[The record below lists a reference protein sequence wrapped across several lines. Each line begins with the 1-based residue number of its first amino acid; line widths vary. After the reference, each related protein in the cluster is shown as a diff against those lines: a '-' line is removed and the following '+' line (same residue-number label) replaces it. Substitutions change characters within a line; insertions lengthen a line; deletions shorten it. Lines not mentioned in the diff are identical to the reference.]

1 MSLEKNI
8 ILLKYIKALGGFM
21 LYFTP
26 ALIFFIE
33 KFGSN
38 TAGMA
43 IFSVIMISTSILEIP
58 TGFLSDKIGRVKVL
72 QFGLVARIINLLLFC
87 FGFMLSNYYLMLHG
101 AVFNGLSMAL
111 NSGNNDA
118 LLFESVKQIGKEKK
132 FTEISGKT
140 NSLMFYS
147 LGISTLLGTFLA
159 DIISFQFVLWIS
171 LIPYIFALIFA
182 SFLTEPKKHII
193 EDEKKFLSHILT
205 SFQKIWKKPKLR
217 FLSIG
222 KIINFSFNETSFQ
235 YFTVFLNTIFP
246 LWIIGIIRS
255 INSFLAGFGMNLAG
269 KISLA
274 FKDKAIFSYSLILGF
289 LSVLIGIIINNY
301 WTALFILLPA
311 FGYGFRKI
319 SEENLFQKSFSNEQR
334 ATMGSAVS
342 FLGTLGFAIV
352 NILLGLF
359 ADYTGS
365 IQLTLIIALFFGS
378 IIALIFY
385 LKALKKD

>member
-43 IFSVIMISTSILEIP
+43 IFSVIMISTSFLEIP

-87 FGFMLSNYYLMLHG
+87 FGFMLSNYYLMIIG
-101 AVFNGLSMAL
+101 AIFNGLSMAL

-132 FTEISGKT
+132 FTGISGKT

-182 SFLTEPKKHII
+182 NFLTEPKKHIV
-193 EDEKKFLSHILT
+193 EDEKKFLSHIWS
-205 SFQKIWKKPKLR
+205 SFQKIWKTPKLR
-217 FLSIG
+217 LMTCGNVFKFAFG
-222 KIINFSFNETSFQ
+222 QTAFQ
-235 YFTVFLNTIFP
+235 YLTVFYNTIIP
-246 LWIIGIIRS
+246 IWAIGIFRSSESIFGGIGMRFAGFFSKRIKPLNIFLISLTASAFFGILAVS
-255 INSFLAGFGMNLAG
+255 INAFFAVLLLLIPSFL
-269 KISLA
+269 
-274 FKDKAIFSYSLILGF
+274 
-289 LSVLIGIIINNY
+289 
-301 WTALFILLPA
+301 
-311 FGYGFRKI
+311 YGVRTTV
-319 SEENLFQKSFSNEQR
+319 ETTLFQKNFSDKQR
-334 ATMGSAVS
+334 ATMGSVVS
-342 FLGTLGFAIV
+342 FLGTLAFGIV
-352 NILLGLF
+352 NILLGLI

-365 IQLTLIIALFFGS
+365 IRLTLIIA
-378 IIALIFY
+378 IACGTFLALPFY
-385 LKALKKD
+385 LKALKE